1 VQPLVVPAGQ
11 QPLRHHQGG
20 GRPPVPVPEDNR
32 ARAHAEQA
40 VAEDTVRAPAQ
51 QRPASLC
58 GRARP
63 AQRRAAAALRSAR
76 RKSCAGAATAA
87 KPPELTGCPRAATPT
102 LCAAAPRGHGPFPF
116 CHLSMGGPL
125 LQRTAAVAG
134 SGQRTALVSG
144 SGLRRTRVP
153 GARAARAP
161 RAQRAPGAARTPVT
175 RGGLRRCTSC
185 SHGQHTDASAA
196 AMLARAL
203 ARSFALSWV
212 PRAAVGSEEVYR
224 VKVWYVCLLAT
235 PQLAGGL
242 AQPRASASQRPRR
255 TVCGARLLAELG
267 FWVRAQL
274 GGELSRG
281 GPPCAHAVRRYK
293 QDITNW

>member
-1 VQPLVVPAGQ
+1 MSTPARKRAWACACKAGPRLRRTRGQ
-11 QPLRHHQGG
+11 KLH
-20 GRPPVPVPEDNR
+20 
-32 ARAHAEQA
+32 A
-40 VAEDTVRAPAQ
+40 VAAQ
-51 QRPASLC
+51 H
-58 GRARP
+58 
-63 AQRRAAAALRSAR
+63 RRQVALQLLLH
-76 RKSCAGAATAA
+76 AGAAQARA
-87 KPPELTGCPRAATPT
+87 LDEEGRVAHIPARQAGLGLGSRPALAWLTMHHTRQRARQPARAAEEQCSAMSVHINQP
-102 LCAAAPRGHGPFPF
+102 